1 MEWTDDHKGLMV
13 SRHEAALIMDSVTV
27 SHPLTRALAL
37 QVARLVPLGP
47 ADLTCYCRKT
57 FR

>member
-1 MEWTDDHKGLMV
+1 MDDHKGLMV

-27 SHPLTRALAL
+27 SHPLTRDL

-47 ADLTCYCRKT
+47 ADVTC
-57 FR
+57 